1 MNDTTIHLRESGI
14 RKAAILVTSLDAE
27 VADAI
32 LRQLPAEQA
41 MQVQEAAA
49 MLGEIDADERQ
60 RIIDEFLRIG
70 PMVPDQSPAGIDL
83 DASHTATRNLSERRN
98 DPDADRHS
106 RYGRTTE
113 RDGRESPLPLA
124 HADYSADEIAEGP
137 PFQFLQEADDDKLSD
152 LLQSERP
159 QTVALVL
166 SHLPNGRA
174 GGVLSHFPPHLQV
187 EILRRLA
194 DLEETDPVVLREVER
209 ALETRLSKQFAMQR
223 RRIAGLDAIVGILDA
238 CDNKTSGRILENL
251 AACDRSLAEKLGLQ
265 SITFDDLASLDG
277 DLLVSVFKTV
287 DPVLAQTA
295 LIGAVPALVERV
307 LATLSPREAKRI
319 RKQLNHPGPLRL
331 SDVEDARQQIAGVAQ
346 RILNS
351 KKKSAS
357 AA

>member
-137 PFQFLQEADDDKLSD
+137 PFQFLQEADDDQLSD

-159 QTVALVL
+159 QTVAL
-166 SHLPNGRA
+166 
-174 GGVLSHFPPHLQV
+174 VLSHFPPHLQV